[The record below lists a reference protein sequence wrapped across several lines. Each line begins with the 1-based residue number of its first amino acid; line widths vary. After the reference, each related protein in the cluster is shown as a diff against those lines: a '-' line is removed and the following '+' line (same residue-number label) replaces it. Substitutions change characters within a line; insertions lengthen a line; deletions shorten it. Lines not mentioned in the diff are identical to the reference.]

1 MLSRSS
7 KKTQIA
13 KLSDNFSRSKASFL
27 VSCIGL
33 NVEQMT
39 DLRKSLKK
47 NQGDIQ
53 VIRNTLSV
61 LAMEDQPDLKT
72 VYEPLL
78 EGPNAFVL
86 AYEDVAQIAKI
97 IDKVSEDHKVFQ
109 IKKAVFE
116 GQVLDQKDVKVLA
129 SLPTAEVLKAQF
141 LGLLSAPLSK
151 FLSTMKEAPQSFVR
165 LLSAKKD
172 QTKPPETK

>member
-7 KKTQIA
+7 KKAQVA

-27 VSCIGL
+27 VNCIGL

-39 DLRKSLKK
+39 GLRKSLKK

-61 LAMEDQPDLKT
+61 LAMEQHSDLKA

-78 EGPNAFVL
+78 DGPNAFVL
-86 AYEDVAQIAKI
+86 AYEDVIKVAKVV
-97 IDKVSEDHKVFQ
+97 DKLSENNELFQ
-109 IKKAVFE
+109 VKKAVFE
-116 GQVLDQKDVKVLA
+116 GKALDQGEVKTLA
-129 SLPTAEVLKAQF
+129 SLPSSEVLKAQF
-141 LGLLSAPLSK
+141 LGLLTAPLTK
-151 FLSTMKEAPQSFVR
+151 LLSTMKEAPQGLVR

-172 QTKPPETK
+172 